1 MPSDFSGEN
10 FQGRSFKGHNLTG
23 ANFRKAK
30 IQGTDFTDAILH
42 KADFSHAQA
51 GLQFYSATYLVI
63 GLLLLS
69 VILGLIAVIAGCLA
83 GNNFAQA
90 IFSQDILASGLWGIV
105 PACTIVL
112 IAALV
117 ICGII
122 QRQGLG
128 TTYIVTFLSLIIIG
142 AVAWA
147 NYRIND
153 DFSPIVAI
161 ALTLT
166 WGGGGIIVQTLFS
179 AVMGVSF
186 ATVLGF
192 RASALIGAN
201 FGTIF
206 IVVVATKTFN
216 NLVAQLSEMVGF
228 GQAVVFGGL
237 LVVVI
242 GSVLGSWVS
251 WRSLNNNN
259 TDSKTESWIFPIA
272 IAISGMGGT
281 SFRGADLTDANFSH
295 AILKSSDLRNANLT
309 RTNFHLAKK
318 LSLARVDNT
327 ILINPKVRDLVV
339 TKRGANKSFRGCNL
353 KGAFLEDADL
363 NDIDLTGALVS
374 EATFAYAELERA
386 NLTNVQAL
394 NTNFQQT
401 RLTAACIEN
410 WNIDENTQLDGVNCD
425 YIYLLNNQRER
436 RPSSGEF
443 APDEFT
449 KLFQVA
455 LNTVDLIFRNGLD
468 LGALSTALN
477 NLKIENP
484 GTNIQIKGIENIGD
498 GVVVVKVE
506 VPSDIDKAKIHSEFN
521 QGYQLALEAIEAR
534 YQAELQSKEE
544 QITLYRQHQADLK
557 ALMQMLT
564 PKVNKSSDK
573 LVVIKLGDGDLNTGF
588 SVTLQI
594 GKEGEHPHFESN
606 GRLPKAIELSESYS
620 QWQSAYRRSF
630 KTSLRLDI
638 PDTQITN
645 ISSREFFGECYASA
659 EILNTTLNNWLNSQT
674 FRPLK
679 EQLLEQ
685 LNTSDSI
692 RIILQTEDNQTRKL
706 PFQVWNFFERYSQ
719 AEMALGIQA
728 YERVETL
735 SSSLSDDGKV
745 KILAILGNSKGIDI
759 QKDRAILEQLPS
771 VEITF
776 LVEPQR
782 QQLNDKLWS
791 QPWDILFFAGHS
803 TSIADGEAG
812 YIYINQNDILTI
824 SQLRNALKKAI
835 SQGLQL
841 AIFNSCDGLGLAANL
856 ADLQIPQMIVM
867 REPVPDRV
875 AQEFLKNFLTE
886 FSTGKSLYQSVREAR
901 EKLQGLEDEFPC
913 ASWLPVLSQNP
924 AHIPPTWFELIGE

>member
-1 MPSDFSGEN
+1 MPLDFSGKN
-10 FQGRSFKGHNLTG
+10 LQGRSFKNQNLTG

-30 IQGTDFTDAILH
+30 IQGTDFTNAILQ

-51 GLQFYSATYLVI
+51 GLQFYSATCLVI
-63 GLLLLS
+63 GLLLFSL
-69 VILGLIAVIAGCLA
+69 ILGLITAIGGCLA
-83 GNNFAQA
+83 GNNFAKA
-90 IFSQDILASGLWGIV
+90 IFSQDILANGLWGIV
-105 PACTIVL
+105 AACTIVL

-122 QRQGLG
+122 ISQGLG

-161 ALTLT
+161 ALTVT

-179 AVMGVSF
+179 AVCGVSF

-192 RASALIGAN
+192 RASTLVGAN

-216 NLVAQLSEMVGF
+216 NLVAQLSKMIGF

-237 LVVVI
+237 TVVVI

-251 WRSLNNNN
+251 WRSLN
-259 TDSKTESWIFPIA
+259 DSKTDWICSIA

-281 SFRGADLTDANFSH
+281 SFPGADLTDADFSH

-318 LSLARVDNT
+318 LFLARVGNT

-339 TKRGANKSFRGCNL
+339 TKRGANKSFRSCNL
-353 KGAFLEDADL
+353 KGACLTDSNL
-363 NDIDLTGALVS
+363 NDVDLTDALVS
-374 EATFAYAELERA
+374 EATFAYADLERA

-394 NTNFQQT
+394 NTNFHQT

-425 YIYLLNNQRER
+425 YIYLLNNHRER

-477 NLKIENP
+477 NLKSENP
-484 GTNIQIKGIENIGD
+484 GTNIQIKGIDNIGD

-521 QGYQLALEAIEAR
+521 QGYQLALEAIEAK
-534 YQAELQSKEE
+534 YQAELQSKDE
-544 QITLYRQHQADLK
+544 QITLYREHQADLK
-557 ALMQMLT
+557 ALMQMLA
-564 PKVNKSSDK
+564 PKVKVNKSSDK
-573 LVVIKLGDGDLNTGF
+573 LVVIRLGDGDLNTGF

-594 GKEGEHPHFESN
+594 GKEGERPHFESN
-606 GRLPKAIELSESYS
+606 GRLPRAIELSESYN

-645 ISSREFFGECYASA
+645 ISSREFFDECYASA
-659 EILNTTLNNWLNSQT
+659 EILNITLNNWLNSQA

-679 EQLLEQ
+679 EQLLEH

-692 RIILQTEDNQTRKL
+692 RIILQTEDNQIRKL

-735 SSSLSDDGKV
+735 YNVGKV
-745 KILAILGNSKGIDI
+745 QILAILGNSKGIDI
-759 QKDRAILEQLPS
+759 QKDRAILEQLPD

-782 QQLNDKLWS
+782 QQLNDQLWS

-803 TSIADGEAG
+803 ASIADGEAG
-812 YIYINQNDILTI
+812 HIYINQNDILTI
-824 SQLRNALKKAI
+824 SQLRNALKKVI

-841 AIFNSCDGLGLAANL
+841 AIFNSCDGLGLAVDL
-856 ADLQIPQMIVM
+856 ADLQLPQMIVM
-867 REPVPDRV
+867 REPVPDRI
-875 AQEFLKNFLTE
+875 AQEFLKNFLTA
-886 FSTGKSLYQSVREAR
+886 FSEGKSLYQSVREAR

-924 AHIPPTWFELIGE
+924 AHIPPTWFELVGESII